1 MKYFRVFE
9 TESNYTDFVNGSDYV
24 TPNLCVI
31 RSTGGTKCKP
41 YIPPPPAAVAGD
53 VAYWDGSKIKT
64 TPYSKWNTSLGA
76 PVGVVVVPEGFAPDG
91 RARIIG
97 LKPVDNKGNQSSS
110 HVFMQWKA
118 NSNYVDTE
126 LINYTEVPTTDNAGS
141 TSTGF
146 GSKGYLPSDKF
157 TGTTSYVDTKAKYS
171 MTSNLIPS
179 PYLGESPNPEYY
191 KEILSNG
198 INVNALSDFNGLSNT
213 EILVGLG
220 SDYVAANA
228 AWKYKDGTSNLQ
240 WHLPAMGEFGY
251 LMPRFNE
258 INSVITALD
267 GVAVKDGGAFWS
279 SSEYNSEKA
288 CYLSAYDG
296 SVGPAF
302 EGSRLYV
309 YPFAILDNG
318 ENNGG
323 GKIVNHGHIGQST
336 GYYIEWEYP
345 VSSPIRVVFNT
356 YTPVGGGTY
365 ELLTSINAS
374 KSGYPITFGPGESLT
389 NLRSIS
395 PIEDDTYI
403 YEIIIEG

>member
-41 YIPPPPAAVAGD
+41 YIPPPMPAAAGD
-53 VAYWDGSKIKT
+53 VAYWDGSKVKT
-64 TPYSKWNTSLGA
+64 TPLSSWNTSLGT
-76 PVGVVVVPEGFAPDG
+76 PVGVVVVPEGFTPDG
-91 RARIIG
+91 RARIIS
-97 LKPVDNKGNQSSS
+97 LK
-110 HVFMQWKA
+110 
-118 NSNYVDTE
+118 YVDASGNTSTSYKSMKWSNVSVDTS
-126 LINYTEVPTTDNAGS
+126 LTNFTKVPTTDNNGS
-141 TSTGF
+141 TSTG
-146 GSKGYLPSDKF
+146 SNNAGYLPSDNF
-157 TGTTSYVDTKAKYS
+157 TGATSFVDPKAKYKQ
-171 MTSNLIPS
+171 TDKLIPS
-179 PYLGESPNPEYY
+179 PYLGDVPNPEYNKAISRY
-191 KEILSNG
+191 N
-198 INVNALSDFNGLSNT
+198 NALSDFNGLSNT
-213 EILVGLG
+213 ETLVGLG
-220 SDYVAANA
+220 ADYEAANA
-228 AWKYKDGTSNLQ
+228 AYKYNDGASNLQ
-240 WHLPAMGEFGY
+240 WYLPAMGELGY
-251 LMPRFNE
+251 LIPRFNE
-258 INSVITALD
+258 INSVITALG
-267 GVAVKDGGAFWS
+267 GVAVASRTFWS
-279 SSEYNSEKA
+279 SSEFSSNYAYS
-288 CYLSAYDG
+288 LSTNNGGVNNNDKNTNN
-296 SVGPAF
+296 
-302 EGSRLYV
+302 YV
-309 YPFAILDNG
+309 RPFAILDNG
-318 ENNGG
+318 EEGG